1 MIRENPLFQQGISEF
16 QDGEYYR
23 CHDSLEAV
31 WMETQ
36 ESEKTFVQGILQIS
50 VACYHLT
57 NGNQQ
62 GCMILLGEGIKR
74 LKEYLPD
81 YEEVDVQTLI
91 QSSSKFL
98 GAVQCL
104 EKEEVQSLGDWI
116 SSTAKESQSWIN
128 SEGNEVFLPI
138 LKTIEN

>member
-1 MIRENPLFQQGISEF
+1 MIKENPQFQQGLAEF
-16 QDGEYYR
+16 QSGEYYR

-31 WMETQ
+31 WLETL

-57 NGNQQ
+57 NGNQK

-74 LKEYLPD
+74 LKSYLPD
-81 YEEVDVQTLI
+81 YEEVDVKTLV
-91 QSSSKFL
+91 QSSAQFL

-104 EKEEVQSLGDWI
+104 EEDEANSLGEWI
-116 SSTAKESQSWIN
+116 KTHNNDSKPWID
-128 SEGNEVFLPI
+128 SEGNEVSLPI
-138 LKTIEN
+138 LKTI